1 MLWDFGCVDRRV
13 EAYFFVVKNFIFEKK
28 NNTMNLDQKEWWE
41 GFLTT
46 ENAVILD
53 VRTEE
58 EVANGIIPEAIN
70 IDIYKE
76 KGNYKGIIE

>member
-1 MLWDFGCVDRRV
+1 
-13 EAYFFVVKNFIFEKK
+13 
-28 NNTMNLDQKEWWE
+28 MNLEQKEWWE

-58 EVANGIIPEAIN
+58 EVANGYIPESIN
-70 IDIYKE
+70 IDIYK
-76 KGNYKGIIE
+76 GII